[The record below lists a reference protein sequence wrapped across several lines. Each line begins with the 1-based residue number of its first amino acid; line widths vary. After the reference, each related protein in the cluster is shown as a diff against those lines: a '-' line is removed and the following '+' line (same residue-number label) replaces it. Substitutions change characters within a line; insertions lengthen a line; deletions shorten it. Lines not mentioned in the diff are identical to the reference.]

1 MPIIS
6 SDVLCCRNWQVGY
19 LYHLVNKCFFGSE
32 CMSVNAFVN
41 SHLHVCTKEAWW
53 QNTLL
58 PINLHV
64 TLSTEFSPG
73 GVDGWWGAY
82 TAKGKHEDPEQNE
95 KRSLALHHLLH
106 GQSFANPPLHHP
118 VFSVQGPARQNTLSE
133 NPCWEPR
140 LCHHAAHCGVDKEK
154 SGCGSSEHIFPV
166 KIQIGSV
173 KVWADS
179 LGMRTPHS
187 VKRKKKKGWDRQP
200 I

>member
-19 LYHLVNKCFFGSE
+19 LYHLVNKCFFGLE

-106 GQSFANPPLHHP
+106 GQSFANPPSTTQCFLSRVQLGRKP
-118 VFSVQGPARQNTLSE
+118 SVRTLAGSQGYVTMQLTVVLIRKSLAVGAQNICFSK
-133 NPCWEPR
+133 
-140 LCHHAAHCGVDKEK
+140 GV
-154 SGCGSSEHIFPV
+154 G
-166 KIQIGSV
+166 
-173 KVWADS
+173 
-179 LGMRTPHS
+179 R
-187 VKRKKKKGWDRQP
+187 
-200 I
+200 

>member
-19 LYHLVNKCFFGSE
+19 LYHLVNKCFFGLE

-73 GVDGWWGAY
+73 GWMGDEVLTLLKANMRI
-82 TAKGKHEDPEQNE
+82 QNKTRKE
-95 KRSLALHHLLH
+95 ALLSTTSSMANPLRIPPSTTQCFLSRVQLGRKPSVRTLAGSQGYVTMQLTVVLIRKSLAV
-106 GQSFANPPLHHP
+106 GAQNIC
-118 VFSVQGPARQNTLSE
+118 FSK
-133 NPCWEPR
+133 
-140 LCHHAAHCGVDKEK
+140 GV
-154 SGCGSSEHIFPV
+154 G
-166 KIQIGSV
+166 
-173 KVWADS
+173 
-179 LGMRTPHS
+179 R
-187 VKRKKKKGWDRQP
+187 
-200 I
+200 